1 MYNYLWLF
9 VFIIK
14 ICYSSSDI
22 LRKSEVQLRIFR
34 ENPPQ
39 RYYFFPNYANNL
51 ARKISIYVIFHQ
63 IAMPTLHFSPF
74 LQVIIL
80 FFVIA
85 FTRKKPRK
93 VADTFR
99 NVA

>member
-9 VFIIK
+9 AFVIK

-63 IAMPTLHFSPF
+63 IAMPTLQLLPF
-74 LQVIIL
+74 L
-80 FFVIA
+80 
-85 FTRKKPRK
+85 
-93 VADTFR
+93 
-99 NVA
+99 